1 MIFSTNPYRVLG
13 VSSDSGI
20 KDVKKNISKLKAF
33 AKIGKEMELDY
44 NLSFLNLAK
53 LDRTDDL
60 LLKSENQLNLDKN
73 KITNSLFWFADLS
86 PIDAVALAHL
96 IKGDISKTIE
106 IWDKATIS
114 KEVSLKNYSA
124 FNNLSTLL
132 LLNTL
137 DDSKTDTFKKDNDS
151 IKQIKK
157 AIKLK
162 NEFISS
168 TTFNNYCE
176 SIIKSTPISSDDA
189 QELFTITI
197 LNLFNKNF
205 SSKELS
211 NLFEG
216 LDDKLKDI
224 LNVSLTETPIS
235 NIRNHIENTSDL
247 VKKDT
252 KSGIKLG
259 KKLIKDTLKDIKY
272 LKEISSPDDFLFQ
285 TISDELSNQ
294 IQECG
299 IHCFN
304 SKIENTYYQQYL
316 SSFKYA
322 LSIAIGEKTKIRAK
336 KSIDHCEKE
345 KDANLCS
352 YCKVESIDNS
362 NSHSIIIYKETNR
375 TWFPR
380 RVEFQQATL
389 KLFYCKSCNEKLVD
403 KDKIQKRVAIG
414 SSIVGLIFAGI
425 FSVNAA
431 YDSDGVLPLF
441 LILGAILG
449 ILGYKIGFAI
459 GGNFGSY
466 TITKHHPNLKVYMI
480 QGWKLTQPTA

>member
-20 KDVKKNISKLKAF
+20 KDIQKNISKLKAF

-96 IKGDISKTIE
+96 IKGDVSKAIE
-106 IWDKATIS
+106 IWDKATTS

-168 TTFNNYCE
+168 TSFNNYCE
-176 SIIKSTPISSDDA
+176 SISKSTPISLDDA
-189 QELFTITI
+189 QELFTNTI

-205 SSKELS
+205 SAKELS
-211 NLFEG
+211 DLFEG
-216 LDDKLKDI
+216 LDDKLKDT
-224 LNVSLTETPIS
+224 LNASLTEAPIS
-235 NIRNHIENTSDL
+235 NIKNHI
-247 VKKDT
+247 DT
-252 KSGIKLG
+252 ASNLIEKNKKSGIKAG
-259 KKLIKDTLKDIKY
+259 KQLIKDTFKDIKY
-272 LKEISSPDDFLFQ
+272 LKEVSSPDDFQFQ
-285 TISDELSNQ
+285 TLSDKLSNQ
-294 IQECG
+294 ILQCG
-299 IHCFN
+299 IVSFN
-304 SKIENTYYQQYL
+304 ETGDDQDYL
-316 SSFKYA
+316 SSYQYA
-322 LSIAIGEKTKIRAK
+322 LSIAVDEKTKERAK
-336 KSIDHCEKE
+336 ECIKHCKEEKV
-345 KDANLCS
+345 ANLCS
-352 YCKVESIDNS
+352 YCEEESINTQDS
-362 NSHSIIIYKETNR
+362 YSTIIYKETNR

-389 KLFYCKSCNEKLVD
+389 KLYYCKSCLEKVVN
-403 KDKIQKRVAIG
+403 KDKIKEKFGIG
-414 SSIVGLIFAGI
+414 GALL
-425 FSVNAA
+425 
-431 YDSDGVLPLF
+431 GVILASFYLFIDTSRMDDMIILF
-441 LILGAILG
+441 LMMGAMFG
-449 ILGYKIGFAI
+449 FLGYKIGSAI
-459 GGNFGSY
+459 GGNFGSW
-466 TITKHHPNLKVYMI
+466 TIVKHHPNLKEHMI
-480 QGWKLTQPTA
+480 QGWKLSQPTA

>member
-96 IKGDISKTIE
+96 IKGDVSKAIE
-106 IWDKATIS
+106 IWDKATTS

-132 LLNTL
+132 LLNNL

-168 TTFNNYCE
+168 PFFNNYCE
-176 SIIKSTPISSDDA
+176 SISKSTPINSDDA
-189 QELFTITI
+189 QEFFTNTI
-197 LNLFNKNF
+197 LDLFNKNF
-205 SSKELS
+205 SAKELS
-211 NLFEG
+211 DLFEG
-216 LDDKLKDI
+216 LDDKLKDT
-224 LNVSLTETPIS
+224 LNASLTEVPIS
-235 NIRNHIENTSDL
+235 NIKNHI
-247 VKKDT
+247 DT
-252 KSGIKLG
+252 ASNLIEKNKKSGIKAG
-259 KKLIKDTLKDIKY
+259 KQLIKDTFKDIKY
-272 LKEISSPDDFLFQ
+272 LKEVSSPDDFQFQ
-285 TISDELSNQ
+285 TLSDKLSNQ
-294 IQECG
+294 ILQCG
-299 IHCFN
+299 IVSFN
-304 SKIENTYYQQYL
+304 ETGDDQDYL
-316 SSFKYA
+316 SSYQYA
-322 LSIAIGEKTKIRAK
+322 LSIAVDEKTKERAK
-336 KSIDHCEKE
+336 ECIKHCKEEKV
-345 KDANLCS
+345 ANLCS
-352 YCKVESIDNS
+352 YCEEESINTQDS
-362 NSHSIIIYKETNR
+362 YSTIIYKETNR

-380 RVEFQQATL
+380 RVEFQQAAL
-389 KLFYCKSCNEKLVD
+389 KLYYCKSCYKKIMD
-403 KDKIQKRVAIG
+403 KDKIQQRVAIG
-414 SSIVGLIFAGI
+414 GVILGVIFAGFI
-425 FSVNAA
+425 SPNAA
-431 YDSDGVLPLF
+431 HDSDSILPLF
-441 LILGAILG
+441 LFIGAMLGF
-449 ILGYKIGFAI
+449 LGYKLGSGIGS
-459 GGNFGSY
+459 NFGSY
-466 TITKHHPNLKVYMI
+466 TIIKWHPNLKEHI
-480 QGWKLTQPTA
+480 QQGWQLSQPTA

>member
-73 KITNSLFWFADLS
+73 KITSSLFWFADLS
-86 PIDAVALAHL
+86 PIDTVALAHL
-96 IKGDISKTIE
+96 IKGDISKAID
-106 IWDKATIS
+106 IWDKATKS

-189 QELFTITI
+189 QEFFTNTI
-197 LNLFNKNF
+197 LDLFNKNF
-205 SSKELS
+205 SAKELS
-211 NLFEG
+211 DLFEG
-216 LDDKLKDI
+216 LDDKLKDT
-224 LNVSLTETPIS
+224 LNASLTEAPIS
-235 NIRNHIENTSDL
+235 NIKNHI
-247 VKKDT
+247 DT
-252 KSGIKLG
+252 ASNLIEKNKKSGIKAG
-259 KKLIKDTLKDIKY
+259 KQLIKDTLKDIKY

-380 RVEFQQATL
+380 RVEFQQAAL
-389 KLFYCKSCNEKLVD
+389 KLYYCKSCYKKIMD
-403 KDKIQKRVAIG
+403 KDKIQQRVAIG
-414 SSIVGLIFAGI
+414 GVILGVIFAGFI
-425 FSVNAA
+425 SPNAA
-431 YDSDGVLPLF
+431 HDSDSILPLF
-441 LILGAILG
+441 LFIGAMLGF
-449 ILGYKIGFAI
+449 LGYKLGSGIGS
-459 GGNFGSY
+459 NFGSY
-466 TITKHHPNLKVYMI
+466 TIIKWHPNLKEHI
-480 QGWKLTQPTA
+480 QQGWQLSQPTA

>member
-1 MIFSTNPYRVLG
+1 MSFISNNTYRVLG
-13 VSSDSGI
+13 VCSNASL
-20 KDVKKNISKLKAF
+20 KDIHKNISKLKAF

-96 IKGDISKTIE
+96 IKGDISKAIE
-106 IWDKATIS
+106 IWDKATTS

-137 DDSKTDTFKKDNDS
+137 DDSKTDTFQKDNDS

-157 AIKLK
+157 AVKLK

-168 TTFNNYCE
+168 ASFNNYCE
-176 SIIKSTPISSDDA
+176 SVSKSTAISSDDA
-189 QELFTITI
+189 QEFFSNTI
-197 LNLFNKNF
+197 LDLFNKNF
-205 SSKELS
+205 SAKELS
-211 NLFEG
+211 DLFEG
-216 LDDKLKDI
+216 LDDKLKDT
-224 LNVSLTETPIS
+224 LNASLTETPIS
-235 NIRNHIENTSDL
+235 NIKNHIDNTSDL
-247 VKKDT
+247 VEKDT
-252 KSGIKLG
+252 KSGIQLG
-259 KKLIKDTLKDIKY
+259 KKLIKNTLKDIKY
-272 LKEISSPDDFLFQ
+272 LKEISSPDDFQFQ

-304 SKIENTYYQQYL
+304 SEIENTYYQEYL

-352 YCKVESIDNS
+352 YCKVESIDNF

-389 KLFYCKSCNEKLVD
+389 NLFYCKSCNEKVVD
-403 KDKIQKRVAIG
+403 KDKTQERVAIG
-414 SSIVGLIFAGI
+414 GVIIGIIFAVIIAG
-425 FSVNAA
+425 NNGEG
-431 YDSDGVLPLF
+431 DVLPVF
-441 LILGAILG
+441 LIAGGMLGF
-449 ILGYKIGFAI
+449 LGYKIGFAI
-459 GGNFGSY
+459 GGNFGSW
-466 TITKHHPNLKVYMI
+466 TITKHHPNLKVHMI
-480 QGWKLTQPTA
+480 QGWKLSQPTA